1 MAKPKKFRVAISG
14 ATVDSR
20 EITPQ
25 MLTEAVETFN
35 PATYGVRVNVE
46 HLRGLSGD
54 KPFGMVGDVIGLSTQ
69 EDTITV
75 GGRAEKRTALYAE
88 IQPNARAI
96 ELNRADQKVFS
107 SIELKENFLGTGKFG
122 LIGLALT
129 DSPASPA
136 TERLQFSKALQTLIV
151 PPAENDGLDLK
162 FDEEAQTASQTLF
175 STAIT
180 ALSAAV
186 TALTGG
192 QKPTDPPAP
201 AQNPANPAAPA
212 GMEQFAAVFAAQ
224 TEALKALSGSVTESV
239 TSLTN
244 GLEAQKRD
252 FAALK
257 AELEK
262 APDPNNYAA
271 RQPISGGGNKAD
283 AFVF

>member
-1 MAKPKKFRVAISG
+1 MAKSKKFRVAVAG
-14 ATVDSR
+14 ATVDGR
-20 EITPQ
+20 EIAPQ

-54 KPFGMVGDVIGLSTQ
+54 KPFGMVGDVIALSTQ
-69 EDTITV
+69 EDTIMV

-88 IQPNARAI
+88 IQPNERAL
-96 ELNRADQKVFS
+96 ELNKADQKVFS

-136 TERLQFSKALQTLIV
+136 TERLQFSKAMQTLIV
-151 PPAENDGLDLK
+151 PPWENDGLDLK
-162 FDEEAQTASQTLF
+162 FDEEAPTASQTLF
-175 STAIT
+175 STAIN

-192 QKPTDPPAP
+192 QKPADPPAP
-201 AQNPANPAAPA
+201 PQNPAQTPAPA
-212 GMEQFAAVFAAQ
+212 GMEQFAAVFTAQ
-224 TEALKALSGSVTESV
+224 TEAIKALAASVTESV
-239 TSLTN
+239 TTLTN
-244 GLEAQKRD
+244 GLDAHKRD

-262 APDPNNYAA
+262 TPDPNIYSA
-271 RQPISGGGNKAD
+271 RPPVSGGGNKAD